1 MKVKLITLPNLLT
14 LANLFCGMLGV
25 VVMVSQQTE
34 QALRYS
40 FILILAAGVFDFF
53 DGFAARLTKQYSKL
67 GAQLDSLAD
76 MVSFGVLPT
85 LIAMKVYYLVGGYGW
100 WSAVIMLIV
109 LCAAL
114 RLAKFNI
121 SEDQKT
127 EFEGL
132 PVPACALFVGAA
144 GWYVS
149 GQMPIQAPEYMQWVV
164 LALSVVFAYLM
175 VSPVRMFSLKFSGFG
190 FKENALRYVFLLMS
204 LLIIVLTGLKGV
216 GLVIVLYVLTS
227 VIRWFAV
234 CRR

>member
-25 VVMVSQQTE
+25 IVMVSQQTE

>member
-1 MKVKLITLPNLLT
+1 MKIKFITLPNLLT

-34 QALRYS
+34 QALKYS
-40 FILILAAGVFDFF
+40 FILMIAAAVFDFF

-132 PVPACALFVGAA
+132 PVPACALFIGAA
-144 GWYVS
+144 GWYAS
-149 GQMPIQAPEYMQWVV
+149 QQMPIQAPEYMQWVV

-190 FKENALRYVFLLMS
+190 FRNNALRYVFILMS
-204 LLIIVLTGLKGV
+204 LLIILLTGAKGI

-227 VIRWFAV
+227 VIRWLARS
-234 CRR
+234 RR